1 LEAGGTL
8 QSAAADRTRN
18 ASARAKRRSHTP
30 AWSAL
35 IAMTVFA
42 RLLQSRLMFTGIEHF
57 AIASPNPRR
66 LADFYVSTLEFEI
79 TFEYAGNYF
88 VQAKDGALI
97 EIIPSEGNQPES
109 GMRTPGLR
117 HIAIS
122 IENFDAAYDQLQK
135 QGIKFEGEPY
145 EVQGNR
151 LAFFKDPDGN
161 LLHLIY
167 RSKPLK

>member
-1 LEAGGTL
+1 
-8 QSAAADRTRN
+8 
-18 ASARAKRRSHTP
+18 
-30 AWSAL
+30 
-35 IAMTVFA
+35 M
-42 RLLQSRLMFTGIEHF
+42 MFTGIEHF
-57 AIASPNPRR
+57 AIASPNPQR
-66 LADFYVSTLEFEI
+66 LAEFYVATLGFEI

-97 EIIPSEGNQPES
+97 EIIPAEGDRPES

-122 IENFDAAYDQLQK
+122 IDNFDAAYEHLQK

>member
-1 LEAGGTL
+1 MTS
-8 QSAAADRTRN
+8 SAALGRGIDTVVVELT
-18 ASARAKRRSHTP
+18 KRHRITAP
-30 AWSAL
+30 FPR
-35 IAMTVFA
+35 V
-42 RLLQSRLMFTGIEHF
+42 LLQSPLMFTGIEHF
-57 AIASPNPRR
+57 AIASPNPKR
-66 LADFYVSTLEFEI
+66 LADFYVATLEFEI
-79 TFEYAGNYF
+79 TYEYAGNYF

-97 EIIPSEGNQPES
+97 EIIPAEGDRPES
-109 GMRTPGLR
+109 AMRTPGLR

-122 IENFDAAYDQLQK
+122 IDDFDAAYEQLQK
-135 QGIKFEGEPY
+135 GGIKFEGEPY